1 MPVLL
6 DNYLQGPVYG
16 TVRADIFALSTASGA
31 RDAPLFFYYSYDVI
45 YQYQDVTLT
54 YFATRSIKSAT
65 LNSVVKISLFKLI
78 HL

>member
-16 TVRADIFALSTASGA
+16 TARADSFALSAPSIT
-31 RDAPLFFYYSYDVI
+31 RNAPLFFYYSYDAI

-65 LNSVVKISLFKLI
+65 LNSVVKISLFK
-78 HL
+78 